1 MIASVVL
8 SQLIDVCQSRL
19 TAESRVLVRSE
30 ITVVETVAAQ
40 IVADTLSA
48 VRASL
53 EPVGQCHVFSAQI
66 ALNILLPAVCIALH
80 ADGPRDAM
88 YQSKSCQLS
97 STTNPQQIE

>member
-53 EPVGQCHVFSAQI
+53 EPVRT
-66 ALNILLPAVCIALH
+66 LPRVLCSDCTQHTVTGGLH
-80 ADGPRDAM
+80 RTTCRRTARRDV
-88 YQSKSCQLS
+88 SVKVLS
-97 STTNPQQIE
+97 SK